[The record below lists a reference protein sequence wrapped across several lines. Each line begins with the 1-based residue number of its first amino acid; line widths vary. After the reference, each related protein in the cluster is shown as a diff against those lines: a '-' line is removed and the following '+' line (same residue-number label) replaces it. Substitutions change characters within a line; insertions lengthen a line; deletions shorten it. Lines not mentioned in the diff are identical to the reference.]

1 MEFALMKT
9 IQEPVVTTAN
19 RGKFKRWIVFAAAL
33 LSFAAGSLATAYLTP
48 VKKVSADSNHV
59 FELNIYHTLPGKAH
73 ELEDLFRGDSKLMA
87 KHGLNVIGFWVP
99 NEDPAWKDNTFVYV
113 VDFPS
118 REEAKKRW
126 AELHADPDTRP
137 YVEAAKLILEQVNG
151 QFHVDEIYMRPSD
164 FSAMK

>member
-1 MEFALMKT
+1 METNKQSAPAV
-9 IQEPVVTTAN
+9 QRRSN
-19 RGKFKRWIVFAAAL
+19 FKAWFVCGSAL
-33 LSFAAGSLATAYLTP
+33 LSFAAGSLVTAYLMH
-48 VKKVSADSNHV
+48 VKQVRADSNHV

-73 ELEDLFRGDSKLMA
+73 ELEDLFRDDSKLMA
-87 KHGLNVIGFWVP
+87 QHGLNVIGFWVP

-126 AELHADPDTRP
+126 AELHADPATRQ
-137 YVEAAKLILEQVNG
+137 YVEPAKLIIEQVNG

-164 FSAMK
+164 FSPMK